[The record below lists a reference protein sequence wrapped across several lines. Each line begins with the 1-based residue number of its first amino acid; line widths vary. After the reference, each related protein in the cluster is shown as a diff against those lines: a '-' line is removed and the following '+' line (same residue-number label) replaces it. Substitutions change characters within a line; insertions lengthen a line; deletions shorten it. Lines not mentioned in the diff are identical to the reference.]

1 MEKRWTIKHLGD
13 YELINQLAKEL
24 TVSFPIANLLY
35 QRGITTFEE
44 ARKFFRPELSHLHD
58 PYLMKD
64 MDKAV
69 SRIEKAIAG
78 NEKIMVYGD
87 YDVDGTTAVAL
98 VYSYF
103 NEFYKNIDF
112 YIPDRY
118 LEGYGIST
126 QGIDY
131 AAEHE
136 FKLIIAL
143 DCGIK
148 SMEKIAYASSLH
160 IDFIICDHH
169 RPEEDLPKAVA
180 VLDPKRLDC
189 EYPYKEL
196 SGCGIGFKL
205 IQAFGQKKGAGID
218 ELYKYLDLVAVSIAS
233 DIVLITGENRI
244 LAFYGLKLINTNPRP
259 GLEAVLQSGGVVRKS
274 QVECDKNGFIFNRQ
288 LNVNDLVFLI
298 GPRINAAGRIE
309 NGKDSVKLL
318 ICETMEESRTIAS
331 QIDLYNT
338 ERRTLDSFTTEQAI
352 DMIYKNPEILN
363 SKSTLVYQPE
373 WHKGVIGIVASR
385 LTESFYRPT
394 IVLTN
399 SNVEGLI
406 CGSARSVKDFDIY
419 DAIDSC
425 SDLLEHFGG
434 HKYAAGLSLKL
445 ENLPKF
451 RKRFEEIVESTITT
465 DMQVPEVEIDE
476 EIELHQITNN
486 FYKIIKQ
493 FAPFGPGNMAPV
505 FKTSGVVDIGT
516 VRLVG
521 KNDKNHLKLCITYP
535 EISIGPFPAIGFQMG
550 EHFDH
555 ILQGNRFDI
564 CYHIEENEW
573 AGNVTLQLN
582 IKDIKKSG

>member
-1 MEKRWTIKHLGD
+1 M
-13 YELINQLAKEL
+13 
-24 TVSFPIANLLY
+24 
-35 QRGITTFEE
+35 
-44 ARKFFRPELSHLHD
+44 
-58 PYLMKD
+58 
-64 MDKAV
+64 
-69 SRIEKAIAG
+69 
-78 NEKIMVYGD
+78 
-87 YDVDGTTAVAL
+87 
-98 VYSYF
+98 
-103 NEFYKNIDF
+103 
-112 YIPDRY
+112 
-118 LEGYGIST
+118 
-126 QGIDY
+126 GIDY
-131 AAEHE
+131 AKEHE
-136 FKLIIAL
+136 FSLIIAL

-148 SMEKIAYASSLH
+148 SMDKVAYANSLN

-169 RPEEDLPKAVA
+169 RPDDDLPQAIA
-180 VLDPKRLDC
+180 VLDPKRPDC

-205 IQAFGQKKGAGID
+205 VQAFSQKKGGGIQD
-218 ELYKYLDLVAVSIAS
+218 LYKYLDLVAVSIAS

-244 LAFYGLKLINTNPRP
+244 LAFYGLRLINTDPRP
-259 GLEAVLQSGGVVRKS
+259 GLEAVLQSGGVLRKS
-274 QVECDKNGFIFNRQ
+274 QAECDKNGFIFNRQ
-288 LNVNDLVFLI
+288 LNINDLVFLI

-318 ICETMEESRTIAS
+318 ICETLDESKTIAS

-338 ERRTLDSFTTEQAI
+338 ERRTLDTLTTEQAV

-394 IVLTN
+394 IVLTD
-399 SNVEGLI
+399 SNVNGLI

-419 DAIDSC
+419 NAIDSC

-451 RKRFEEIVESTITT
+451 RKRFEEIVESTITSE
-465 DMQVPEVEIDE
+465 MQVPEVEIDE
-476 EIELHQITNN
+476 VIELHQITNN

-535 EISIGPFPAIGFQMG
+535 EISIGPFPAIGFQLG
-550 EHFDH
+550 EHFRFV
-555 ILQGNRFDI
+555 QTGNKFDI

-573 AGNVTLQLN
+573 NGNVTLQLN
-582 IKDIKKSG
+582 IKDIKKSE